1 MRCWAEAWGVT
12 CSGIGIA
19 CTVIT
24 WPCHVIKIACFHRRT
39 GQTFGE
45 WGGQGRA
52 WGGWVELEWC
62 ACTYW
67 PVLARRKAAAWAS
80 EGTATFLVWPWPLHP
95 STPMYAAEGTEGE
108 GEGQASWAGRGRGAV
123 SQMDEQLAGTRM
135 QSSGRARL
143 RPARPLVTG
152 SGVL

>member
-1 MRCWAEAWGVT
+1 M

-39 GQTFGE
+39 GQTLRSGAGRGAHGAGLE
-45 WGGQGRA
+45 WG
-52 WGGWVELEWC
+52 

-80 EGTATFLVWPWPLHP
+80 EGTATFRVWPWPLHP

-108 GEGQASWAGRGRGAV
+108 GEGQASWV
-123 SQMDEQLAGTRM
+123 
-135 QSSGRARL
+135 
-143 RPARPLVTG
+143 
-152 SGVL
+152 